1 MDYVYI
7 LINEA
12 MPGLIKIGRTT
23 TSVKQRISELNQPA
37 GIPLPFTCYYA
48 ARVEDCV
55 KVERKLHEAF
65 GDHRVRDRREFF
77 WLSPHRAQAALELA
91 ALEDA
96 TPREE
101 IIDEFPEDAELGL
114 IRETNRRVLPT
125 FSQYQIPIGST
136 LRLTKDSNVTAVVDA
151 ERSVFFNGQSMA
163 LSAAALSALRSMG
176 YDWKSAHGAAYW
188 EFEGESI
195 WDRGERLRENS

>member
-1 MDYVYI
+1 
-7 LINEA
+7 
-12 MPGLIKIGRTT
+12 MPGLVKIGRTT

-65 GDHRVRDRREFF
+65 GDHRVRDKREFF
-77 WLSPHRAQAALELA
+77 RLSPHRAQAALELA
-91 ALEDA
+91 ALEDV

-101 IIDEFPEDAELGL
+101 IIDDYPEDAAMGL
-114 IRETNRRVLPT
+114 IRETKRRVLPT
-125 FSQYQIPIGST
+125 FSQYQIPIGS
-136 LRLTKDSNVTAVVDA
+136 LLQLTKNSEITAVVDG
-151 ERSVFFNGQSMA
+151 ERTVLFNGESVA

-188 EFEGESI
+188 EFQGETI
-195 WDRGERLRENS
+195 WDRGERLRDDA